1 LGLPSRNNRTA
12 GHVESAMAID
22 SITPSQRTAARV
34 AGLAW
39 PIAFFF
45 VVAVSFTIFFP
56 LAEVDSAAELAR
68 RVLADERLFRIG
80 IAGYM
85 VNAVAI
91 VVQAAAFYMILE
103 PVDRMIALLGA
114 FARLAWAFTWMI
126 VTLNLLMVL
135 HLLKDGPLDL
145 ARLYLG
151 RAGGSDTYYV
161 GLLFWTLAAAVGGW
175 LFFKSR
181 YVPRALAAYGVIASA
196 WCAACT
202 FVYYIFPGFA
212 DVVNLWW
219 FDSPMV
225 IFELALSG
233 WLLFIGLK
241 PSRTA
246 AAARPSTGG

>member
-1 LGLPSRNNRTA
+1 
-12 GHVESAMAID
+12 MAID
-22 SITPSQRTAARV
+22 GITPSQRTAARV

-39 PIAFFF
+39 PTAFFA

-56 LAEVDSAAELAR
+56 LDEVASAAELAR

-80 IAGYM
+80 IAGY
-85 VNAVAI
+85 VLNAAAI
-91 VVQAAAFYMILE
+91 VVQAAAFYVILE
-103 PVDRMIALLGA
+103 PVDRMLGLLAA

-126 VTLNLLMVL
+126 VTLNLFMVL
-135 HLLKDGPLDL
+135 HLLKDGQLDL
-145 ARLYLG
+145 ARLYIG

-161 GLLFWTLAAAVGGW
+161 GLLFWSLAAAVGGW

-181 YVPRALAAYGVIASA
+181 YVPRALAAFGVIASV

-202 FVYYIFPGFA
+202 FVYYVFPGFA

-225 IFELALSG
+225 IFELVLSG

-241 PSRTA
+241 PSRMSVDTA
-246 AAARPSTGG
+246 HGLSAFN